1 MKMAEKMFSLGENQ
15 LKVFIKTK
23 ISAMFEPLTCVL
35 VDCITEI
42 DT

>member
-1 MKMAEKMFSLGENQ
+1 MNMKMADKMFSLGENQ
-15 LKVFIKTK
+15 LFIKTK

-35 VDCITEI
+35 VDCTTEI